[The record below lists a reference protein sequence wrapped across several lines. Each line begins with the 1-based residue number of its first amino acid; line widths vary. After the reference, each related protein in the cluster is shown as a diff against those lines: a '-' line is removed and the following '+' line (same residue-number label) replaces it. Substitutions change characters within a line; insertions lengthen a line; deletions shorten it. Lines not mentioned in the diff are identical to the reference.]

1 LMALRPNF
9 MARREAL
16 NWFKEA
22 AADLERAGRAIRDRD
37 WALAAFLCQQACEKA
52 FKAVYIGVLRVRP
65 PRGHD
70 LVMLYRGLSEILH
83 FNDVFIGRIPEV
95 SQYYIIARYPN
106 AGLELPSESISE
118 EQARRAYELAGEVI
132 RVVGGIIEAST

>member
-1 LMALRPNF
+1 MLGLNIMV
-9 MARREAL
+9 RREAL

-22 AADLERAGRAIRDRD
+22 TVDFERAGRAIRDRD
-37 WALAAFLCQQACEKA
+37 WALAVFLCQQACEKA
-52 FKAVYIGVLRVRP
+52 FKAAYIGVLGVRP

-70 LVMLYRGLSEILH
+70 LVMLYRGLSEVLH
-83 FNDVFIGRIPEV
+83 LSDAFVGRIPEV
-95 SQYYIIARYPN
+95 SQYYTIARYPN

-118 EQARRAYELAGEVI
+118 EQARRAYEFAGEVI